1 MPRMLSTKFFTLLF
15 FCFSIA
21 TTNSSTAQVSSS
33 RFPAP
38 ATPFTGES
46 LQPTNLQHFRGK
58 VVVLNLW
65 TAWCGPCAKEIPSL
79 QRLAKK
85 LPADKFAVVAVNQ
98 DGEGASTARAF
109 LEKHGV
115 TDLPIYLDPKGRLA
129 QELTVQSFPSSF
141 VIVADGTVVA
151 RIESQA
157 DWDNPDLVAYLSQL
171 IGE

>member
-1 MPRMLSTKFFTLLF
+1 MFQIPKTSFFTALIL
-15 FCFSIA
+15 CLA
-21 TTNSSTAQVSSS
+21 TASSPSSTAQISSK

-38 ATPFTGES
+38 ATPFTAES
-46 LQPTNLQHFRGK
+46 LQPTNLHHFRGK

-65 TAWCGPCAKEIPSL
+65 TTWCGPCAKEIPSL
-79 QRLAKK
+79 QRLAKR

-115 TDLPIYLDPKGRLA
+115 TDLPVYLDPKGRLA

-151 RIESQA
+151 SIEGQA
-157 DWDNPDLVAYLSQL
+157 DWDNEDLVDYLSQL
-171 IGE
+171 IGG

>member
-1 MPRMLSTKFFTLLF
+1 MFQILRRFLAALILGLVSAGPP
-15 FCFSIA
+15 
-21 TTNSSTAQVSSS
+21 SSTAQVSNE

-65 TAWCGPCAKEIPSL
+65 TAWCGPCGNEIPSL
-79 QRLAKK
+79 QRLTQK

-98 DGEGASTARAF
+98 DGDGASTARAF

-115 TDLPIYLDPKGRLA
+115 TDLPVYLDPKGRLSR
-129 QELTVQSFPSSF
+129 ELTVQSFPSSL

-151 RIESQA
+151 RIEGQA
-157 DWDNPDLVAYLSQL
+157 DWDNPDTVAYLSQL